1 MTIKKLYIHS
11 GQLNVVLLAEHPLEA
26 IQQAVMQF
34 GNGKKLDPE
43 YFYVDERGFR
53 GADEA
58 KTKIHIDRV
67 RRSFQ

>member
-1 MTIKKLYIHS
+1 MTVKKLYVHS

-26 IQQAVMQF
+26 IQQAICQF

-53 GADEA
+53 GDDEA
-58 KTKIHIDRV
+58 KTKISIDRV
-67 RRSFQ
+67 RRSFK

>member
-1 MTIKKLYIHS
+1 
-11 GQLNVVLLAEHPLEA
+11 
-26 IQQAVMQF
+26 MQF
-34 GNGKKLDPE
+34 GNGKKFDPE

-58 KTKIHIDRV
+58 KTKIHVDRV